1 MKKLFLALLAVGVSA
16 SAASAQVEIGL
27 RLSPA
32 VTSLRADGSA
42 NKFEGK
48 SKVSLGGGL
57 VVDYFFGEN
66 YAFSTGID
74 LVGKGGKLT
83 YTDKDPNTQA
93 TLQQELKIGAQ
104 YLQVPLT
111 IKLFTNDI
119 ATDTKLYFQLG
130 GYLGANIGTRIDG
143 EKEFTD
149 PGSGKTFKSNK
160 FLLIPD
166 AGVLAGF
173 GTEYQ
178 VGQSTKVF
186 AGLRYQRG
194 LPNIDNYFEDERSFS
209 NVVIKNSEFVLDLG
223 MKF

>member
-1 MKKLFLALLAVGVSA
+1 MKKLFLALLTVGFSA

-42 NKFEGK
+42 NNFEGK
-48 SKVSLGGGL
+48 SKLSIGGGL

-66 YAFSTGID
+66 YAFSTGLD

-83 YTDKDPNTQA
+83 YTDGSNR
-93 TLQQELKIGAQ
+93 ELKVGAQ
-104 YLQVPLT
+104 YLQLPLT

-119 ATDTKLYFQLG
+119 TTDTKLYFQLG
-130 GYLGANIGTRIDG
+130 GYLAGNIGTRIDG
-143 EKEFTD
+143 EKEFKD
-149 PGSGKTFKSNK
+149 PGSGETFKSNK

-173 GTEYQ
+173 GAEYQ

-194 LPNIDNYFEDERSFS
+194 LPNIDNYFGDERKFS
-209 NVVIKNSEFVLDLG
+209 NVVIKNSEFALDLG